1 MNYDTLERAVRVA
14 MINTVGARLKDY
26 NKYIITSNP
35 QEIDTTAVEITFDR
49 KILPLCFFDSKD
61 VSLNVSIMDG
71 IGLGGIE
78 LRLGSKCHDTEA
90 ASEKASCLLEDTSNG
105 WHVSE
110 DFDELLGLYLTRDFC
125 FDSDDD
131 FDIVSKLTVCFDDL
145 CDTSMIG
152 KLCTFVH
159 YFEDY
164 EN

>member
-1 MNYDTLERAVRVA
+1 MNYDTLEHAVRVA
-14 MINTVGARLKDY
+14 TCNTIGARLKDY

-61 VSLNVSIMDG
+61 VSLNVSIIDG

-90 ASEKASCLLEDTSNG
+90 AAAKASCLSSSGG
-105 WHVSE
+105 WRILE
-110 DFDELLGLYLTRDFC
+110 DFDELFGLYLARDFC

-131 FDIVSKLTVCFDDL
+131 FDLVSKLTICFGEL